1 MHTVMELNKIENI
14 LEKYFQGE
22 TTIAEENQL
31 KEYFSS
37 SDVAQ
42 HLEQYKPMFGYFSQ
56 VKQQQST
63 QNLENLALSE
73 TIPLKTKKRNVA
85 WLSIAASVVVLLGIG
100 TYLLVSEESAAP
112 ALTAQSE
119 LGTYDDPEEA
129 LKETQKALALL
140 SNNVN
145 VGIESMQYIKEYEQT
160 KNKIFKQ

>member
-1 MHTVMELNKIENI
+1 MELDKIENI

-37 SDVAQ
+37 PDVAQ
-42 HLEQYKPMFGYFSQ
+42 HLEQYKPIFGYFSQ
-56 VKQQQST
+56 VKQQKST
-63 QNLENLALSE
+63 QE
-73 TIPLKTKKRNVA
+73 IPLQTKKRNVA

-100 TYLLVSEESAAP
+100 TYFFVSEKTADQVV
-112 ALTAQSE
+112 AQSE

-129 LKETQKALALL
+129 LAATQKALALL
-140 SNNVN
+140 SNKVN
-145 VGIESMQYIKEYEQT
+145 VGIESVQYIKEYEES